1 MQSIQQQIESDFRSK
16 KIPFETI
23 IKENEYYLKQVQN
36 AVKKN
41 IGVSLPFSSEISDHI
56 MASDKMPTRALVLLK
71 SASLFDKPD
80 QAVFDIGSTLEL
92 LNTASNLHQYIK
104 TTENS
109 RRLNKHNK
117 NMWGNEVSVLLGD
130 YLLSISFQILTRL
143 GNLDVLECI
152 SLATQNI
159 SYGQVLEISEPIHST
174 TIKHWRRVI
183 SGKFAGLFGAGA
195 QSAAYWGG
203 ADNLTAS
210 ILFSFGEHIGMA
222 VQLKTDLNDLGNKNL
237 VKQKIKNNE
246 LWSPICFLLHEC
258 IPKNQSLKILK
269 ELQNEFKD
277 PETVNEILNLIKQ
290 HNLADM
296 IKSKAENELKMAK
309 ECLSNL
315 KIDISPLLQLTQF
328 SVI

>member
-1 MQSIQQQIESDFRSK
+1 MQTFQQQIKSEARIEEK
-16 KIPFETI
+16 PFEKI
-23 IKENEYYLKQVQN
+23 LKENEFYLNQVKN
-36 AVKKN
+36 AVRNN
-41 IGVSLPFSSEISDHI
+41 IGVSLPFSSKIANHIVVSDNI
-56 MASDKMPTRALVLLK
+56 PTRSLVLLK

-80 QAVFDIGSTLEL
+80 QIIFDIGSALEL
-92 LNTASNLHQYIK
+92 LNTASTLHQHIK
-104 TTENS
+104 TTENA
-109 RRLNKHNK
+109 RRLQKHYK
-117 NMWGNEVSVLLGD
+117 NIWGNEVSVLLGD

-143 GNLDVLECI
+143 GNLDVLECV

-159 SYGQVLEISEPIHST
+159 SHGQVLEISEPYYSS

-183 SGKFAGLFGAGA
+183 RGKFAGLFGAGS
-195 QSAAYWGG
+195 QSAAYWGK

-210 ILFSFGEHIGMA
+210 TLFSYGEHVGMA
-222 VQLKTDLNDLGNKNL
+222 VQLKTHLNELGNKNL
-237 VKQKIKNNE
+237 IKQKIIKHE
-246 LWSPICFLLHEC
+246 MWSPICFLLHEC

-290 HNLADM
+290 HDLTDM

-309 ECLSNL
+309 ECLLSL
-315 KIDISPLLQLTQF
+315 KIDFRPLLHLTQF

>member
-1 MQSIQQQIESDFRSK
+1 MQSIHQQIESKAR
-16 KIPFETI
+16 IEQITFETI
-23 IKENEYYLKQVQN
+23 LKENEYYLKQVQN
-36 AVKKN
+36 AVRNN
-41 IGVSLPFSSEISDHI
+41 IGASLPFSSEIANHI
-56 MASDKMPTRALVLLK
+56 MVSDKIPTRALVLLK

-92 LNTASNLHQYIK
+92 LNTASTLHQHIK
-104 TTENS
+104 TPENS
-109 RRLNKHNK
+109 RRLHKHNK
-117 NMWGNEVSVLLGD
+117 NIWGNEVSVLLGD

-159 SYGQVLEISEPIHST
+159 SHGQVLEISELPHSA

-183 SGKFAGLFGAGA
+183 RGKFAGLFGAGA

-210 ILFSFGEHIGMA
+210 ILFSFGEHVGMA
-222 VQLKTDLNDLGNKNL
+222 VKLKTDLNELGKIKF
-237 VKQKIKNNE
+237 VKQKMKNYE

-258 IPKNQSLKILK
+258 LPDNQRLEISKKI
-269 ELQNEFKD
+269 QNEADD
-277 PETVNEILNLIKQ
+277 PETVNEILNLIKE
-290 HNLADM
+290 HDLTDM
-296 IKSKAENELKMAK
+296 VKSEAEKELKLAK
-309 ECLSNL
+309 ECLLNL
-315 KIDISPLLQLTQF
+315 EIDTRPLLPLTQF